1 MYLTAV
7 HKTGTF
13 QSLVNDLPSKENTV
27 NKIRLMQSSEVD
39 SVIRVHMDGFPGFFL
54 TFLGPAFLREF
65 YAGVCEDPSG
75 IAIVYD
81 EDFIAGFVVGT
92 VEPSGFYK
100 RLIQK
105 RWWKFGVASLG
116 PLARKPSIAPRLLRA
131 FTLPGKTANTELR
144 TGTLMSLAVMQNH
157 HGNGVGKQLVSS
169 FLEHSRTKQV
179 EIVNL
184 TTDAV
189 GNDATNEF
197 YRKMGFTLAKVF
209 TTPEGRLMNEYM
221 IRL

>member
-1 MYLTAV
+1 MYLSTV
-7 HKTGTF
+7 HNVGTF
-13 QSLVNDLPSKENTV
+13 QYQMVSSSSTNTENR
-27 NKIRLMQSSEVD
+27 IRFMQPGDVE
-39 SVIRVHMDGFPGFFL
+39 SVVPVHMDGFPGFFL

-65 YAGVCEDPSG
+65 YTGVCEDPSG
-75 IAIVYD
+75 IAFVY
-81 EDFIAGFVVGT
+81 EDDGSILGLVVGT

-105 RWWKFGVASLG
+105 RWWRFGLASL
-116 PLARKPSIAPRLLRA
+116 KPALSKPRIIPRLLRA
-131 FTLPGKTANTELR
+131 LTLPAKTAHPGLK
-144 TGTLMSLAVMQNH
+144 TGTLMSLAVLQNRK
-157 HGNGVGKQLVSS
+157 GNGVGKHLVLS
-169 FLEHSRTKQV
+169 FIEKSREREV

-197 YRKMGFTLAKVF
+197 YRRMGFTLDKVF

>member
-1 MYLTAV
+1 MYLNTV
-7 HKTGTF
+7 YRVGTF
-13 QSLVNDLPSKENTV
+13 QQRMDNVAITNTV
-27 NKIRLMQSSEVD
+27 NNIRPMRPGDVE
-39 SVIRVHMDGFPGFFL
+39 SVVRVHMDGFPGFFL

-75 IAIVYD
+75 IAFVYD
-81 EDFIAGFVVGT
+81 DADSILGLVVGT
-92 VEPSGFYK
+92 VEPSGFYR

-105 RWWKFGVASLG
+105 RWWKFAFASL
-116 PLARKPSIAPRLLRA
+116 KPAFSKPRIIPRLLRA
-131 FTLPGKTANTELR
+131 LTLPGKIANPDLK
-144 TGTLMSLAVMQNH
+144 TGTLMSLAVLQNRK
-157 HGNGVGKQLVSS
+157 GNGVGKHLVLA
-169 FLEHSRTKQV
+169 FLEKSRERQV

-184 TTDAV
+184 TTDAI

-197 YRKMGFTLAKVF
+197 YRRLGFALDKVF